1 MAPITAKERTHTMS
15 DFIKAV
21 TAADFEQEVLVK
33 SQNIPVLVDFWADWC
48 APCKQLMPI
57 LHGLVE
63 SLNGKVHLA
72 TVDTDAEQELAMQFG
87 VRSLPTVVL
96 VKNGE
101 IVEQFMG
108 AIPES
113 EIRKLIEPHLEKDD
127 TENTAKTA
135 EFSENLAKAFELI
148 NNGQVSD
155 AIAYLQQDS
164 SLQAKLLLIKIH
176 LQQGDLE
183 QAIDL
188 FAQLDE
194 KEQQDSDAKM
204 IKTSIELI
212 QQAQDTDNKDL
223 QQAIEETIS
232 SDPVSGIEQM
242 LALLAQADKD
252 NKQAIKKA
260 LITAFNFIDEAKLLS
275 QLRRKMAALIF

>member
-1 MAPITAKERTHTMS
+1 MEPTTVKERTHIMS

-33 SQNIPVLVDFWADWC
+33 SQNIPVLVDFWANWC

-113 EIRKLIEPHLEKDD
+113 EIRKLIEPHLSEDID
-127 TENTAKTA
+127 ENTADTP

-155 AIAYLQQDS
+155 AIIYLQQDN

-176 LQQGDLE
+176 LQQGDLQ

-188 FAQLDE
+188 FTQLDE
-194 KEQQDSDAKM
+194 KEQQDNDAKM

-212 QQAQDTDNKDL
+212 QQAQDANNEAL

-232 SDPVSGIEQM
+232 SDSESGIEQM

-252 NKQAIKKA
+252 DKQAIKKA
-260 LITAFNFIDEAKLLS
+260 LITAFNFIDDAKLVS